1 MMSEQKKTSFRD
13 YIASN
18 AIPILIEVVF
28 ILSGLIVP
36 SSYLIYTNALFYFL
50 LLVYFLIS
58 KDLNLKEWFRSFK
71 SGRKYWIQVL
81 LTFLWF
87 VLTFALTRMLEGF
100 FPNFEIGS
108 ISLRRDS
115 WLTLIVFVISTIFL
129 PAVTEET
136 FYRKNMIR
144 FASKKIIVLTTF
156 FSMLLY
162 ALEHSLSF
170 WGIFLTMI
178 WAFPLSLSY
187 IKTRNIYV
195 VMTAHFI
202 GNLIGNGSDV
212 IAILIHWLS

>member
-1 MMSEQKKTSFRD
+1 
-13 YIASN
+13 
-18 AIPILIEVVF
+18 
-28 ILSGLIVP
+28 
-36 SSYLIYTNALFYFL
+36 
-50 LLVYFLIS
+50 
-58 KDLNLKEWFRSFK
+58 
-71 SGRKYWIQVL
+71 
-81 LTFLWF
+81 
-87 VLTFALTRMLEGF
+87 MLEGF

-136 FYRKNMIR
+136 FYRKNIILLD
-144 FASKKIIVLTTF
+144 SKKAMIVTTF

-170 WGIFLTMI
+170 WGILLTMI

-195 VMTAHFI
+195 VMTAYFI

-212 IAILIHWLS
+212 IATLIHWLS

>member
-1 MMSEQKKTSFRD
+1 MMSKQKKTSFRD
-13 YIASN
+13 YITLN

-28 ILSGLIVP
+28 ILSCLIVP
-36 SSYLIYTNALFYFL
+36 SSYLIYTNALLYFL

-58 KDLNLKEWFRSFK
+58 KDLNLKEWFLSFK

-81 LTFLWF
+81 LTLLGFMLAF
-87 VLTFALTRMLEGF
+87 SLTMVLEGF
-100 FPNFEIGS
+100 FPNFDTGGIG
-108 ISLRRDS
+108 LRRDS

-136 FYRKNMIR
+136 FYRKNMILLD
-144 FASKKIIVLTTF
+144 SKKAMIVTTF

-212 IAILIHWLS
+212 IATLIHWLS

>member
-28 ILSGLIVP
+28 ILSCLIVP

-71 SGRKYWIQVL
+71 SGRKYWIKVL
-81 LTFLWF
+81 LMFLWF

-115 WLTLIVFVISTIFL
+115 WLTLIVFVISTIFCQQWL
-129 PAVTEET
+129 
-136 FYRKNMIR
+136 
-144 FASKKIIVLTTF
+144 KK
-156 FSMLLY
+156 
-162 ALEHSLSF
+162 
-170 WGIFLTMI
+170 
-178 WAFPLSLSY
+178 
-187 IKTRNIYV
+187 
-195 VMTAHFI
+195 HFI
-202 GNLIGNGSDV
+202 EKI
-212 IAILIHWLS
+212 WLVLLTRK

>member
-1 MMSEQKKTSFRD
+1 MFLKYVKANLIPLIIEILFIISY
-13 YIASN
+13 YIF
-18 AIPILIEVVF
+18 PKDDF
-28 ILSGLIVP
+28 IYVNTFFYVL
-36 SSYLIYTNALFYFL
+36 LF
-50 LLVYFLIS
+50 VYFLIS
-58 KDLNLKEWFRSFK
+58 KELNLKEWFLSFRSGK
-71 SGRKYWIQVL
+71 KYWIQVL

-178 WAFPLSLSY
+178 WALPLSLSY
-187 IKTRNIYV
+187 IRTRNIYV

-202 GNLIGNGSDV
+202 GNLIGNGVDV
-212 IAILIHWLS
+212 ILTLIHWL